1 MCFERKDERSK
12 SKTGMGV
19 WNAGHVPVIVR
30 REQSVSDLVWDVLPL
45 SSMGCAVVPH
55 RHVAVLRMKRIRRA
69 VVKNI
74 LYCL

>member
-30 REQSVSDLVWDVLPL
+30 REQSVSDLVWD
-45 SSMGCAVVPH
+45 GCRCHQWDAPWY
-55 RHVAVLRMKRIRRA
+55 RTDMWLF
-69 VVKNI
+69 
-74 LYCL
+74 